1 MAIDKLV
8 NISKTAVVIG
18 GGLIGIDIAV
28 ELINRGGLKVHIVE
42 MGPNILPMQLDER
55 SAKTYERELMKRGG
69 ATILTDKLAQKGGVL
84 DSENNV
90 VEVILTDGTR
100 IETDMV
106 VVAAGGVRA
115 NADFIEGTNIELI
128 GNYSR

>member
-42 MGPNILPMQLDER
+42 MG
-55 SAKTYERELMKRGG
+55 AKYI
-69 ATILTDKLAQKGGVL
+69 AYA
-84 DSENNV
+84 
-90 VEVILTDGTR
+90 
-100 IETDMV
+100 
-106 VVAAGGVRA
+106 
-115 NADFIEGTNIELI
+115 I
-128 GNYSR
+128 G